1 MEISSRGRVFL
12 RHVLLAVG
20 SLVMFFPFLWT
31 VLSSLK
37 DISQIFVVPPQWIPD
52 PFVWSNYLA
61 SLEAMPFVQAY
72 MNSFYITVI
81 IVTATL
87 ISASMAAYAFAKI
100 RFPGSNILFILFLA
114 TMMVPKQVTMIPLY
128 LVMDRIGW
136 LDTHWSLIVPGAL
149 FNAFAVFL
157 LRQFVM
163 GIPRDLEEAAVMDG
177 AGYIRIYWSVIL
189 PLIRPALAAIGIFT
203 FLGAW
208 NSFLDPLIYLNTP
221 EKFTVPLLL
230 NNFKGLYT
238 ADWSLMMA
246 GTTISV
252 VPVLIVYIIAQKQ
265 IIEGITLTGIKG

>member
-1 MEISSRGRVFL
+1 
-12 RHVLLAVG
+12 
-20 SLVMFFPFLWT
+20 
-31 VLSSLK
+31 
-37 DISQIFVVPPQWIPD
+37 
-52 PFVWSNYLA
+52 
-61 SLEAMPFVQAY
+61 
-72 MNSFYITVI
+72 
-81 IVTATL
+81 
-87 ISASMAAYAFAKI
+87 
-100 RFPGSNILFILFLA
+100 
-114 TMMVPKQVTMIPLY
+114 MVPKQVTMIPLY

>member
-1 MEISSRGRVFL
+1 
-12 RHVLLAVG
+12 
-20 SLVMFFPFLWT
+20 
-31 VLSSLK
+31 
-37 DISQIFVVPPQWIPD
+37 
-52 PFVWSNYLA
+52 
-61 SLEAMPFVQAY
+61 
-72 MNSFYITVI
+72 
-81 IVTATL
+81 
-87 ISASMAAYAFAKI
+87 
-100 RFPGSNILFILFLA
+100 
-114 TMMVPKQVTMIPLY
+114 
-128 LVMDRIGW
+128 
-136 LDTHWSLIVPGAL
+136 
-149 FNAFAVFL
+149 
-157 LRQFVM
+157 
-163 GIPRDLEEAAVMDG
+163 MDG

-203 FLGAW
+203 FLSAW